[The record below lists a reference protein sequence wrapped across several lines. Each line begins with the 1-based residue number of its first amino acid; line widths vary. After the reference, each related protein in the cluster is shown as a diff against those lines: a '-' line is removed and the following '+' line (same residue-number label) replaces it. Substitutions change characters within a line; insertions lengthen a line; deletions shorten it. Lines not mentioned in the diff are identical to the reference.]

1 MLDHAMKWAA
11 EPDWTSVSLTARGV
25 SIRNLDLP
33 DQALVSG
40 NLAAFGQASNLDPQG
55 AGAFG
60 LVQGDRYT
68 IRLARDRLLVV
79 GELPSAILEGWNEAG
94 FAVTAI
100 GGADHVFELSG
111 EGLPELLSQ
120 AMTIE
125 PTTSS
130 PSASVGFAATPAVVY
145 RHQTSASLRLHVE
158 RGFAV
163 YVWS

>member
-100 GGADHVFELSG
+100 GWRRSCVRAQR
-111 EGLPELLSQ
+111 GLLELLSQ